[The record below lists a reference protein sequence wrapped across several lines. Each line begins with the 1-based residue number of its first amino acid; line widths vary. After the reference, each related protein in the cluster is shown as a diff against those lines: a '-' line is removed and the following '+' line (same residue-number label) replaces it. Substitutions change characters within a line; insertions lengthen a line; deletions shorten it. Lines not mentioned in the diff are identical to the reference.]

1 MYDKSHDRD
10 DAVEASLLL
19 LLMLMNVDDLKG
31 VRSKMNRNVLV
42 SFVSMVGQR
51 HCNYA
56 TTRLLAAIVDCHRCC
71 PRLLVLL
78 LRLHVLRLH
87 VRRCLVH
94 VLGTLKTTKTT
105 TRMMLKSDVLGLY
118 SLFQLDWKIDSLTS
132 D

>member
-1 MYDKSHDRD
+1 M
-10 DAVEASLLL
+10 
-19 LLMLMNVDDLKG
+19 
-31 VRSKMNRNVLV
+31 MNRNVLV
-42 SFVSMVGQR
+42 SFVSMVGER

-56 TTRLLAAIVDCHRCC
+56 TARLLAAIVDCHRCC

-78 LRLHVLRLH
+78 LRLLLRLR

-94 VLGTLKTTKTT
+94 VLGMKKTKTK
-105 TRMMLKSDVLGLY
+105 MMLKSDVLGLY